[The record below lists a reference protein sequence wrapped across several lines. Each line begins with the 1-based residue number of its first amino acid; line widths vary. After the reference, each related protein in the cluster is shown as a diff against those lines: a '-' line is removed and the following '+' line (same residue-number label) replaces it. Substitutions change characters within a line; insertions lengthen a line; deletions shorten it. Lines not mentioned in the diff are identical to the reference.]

1 MLVLKLGTE
10 IPLAE
15 PNAEFGFITWLD
27 VTIREFD
34 SQNLA
39 PVGTARVAVIHCGE
53 ALNHGVS
60 MHDVLDQDSEGL
72 GVLDGIFFDDGS
84 LKDDYGNGV
93 GSDVLYFD
101 SLELRLDWHG
111 RNVEEA
117 VVRRVLDTWGQGCA
131 IGVMPVK
138 NIAEISRWET
148 IGFEVAHAPTSG
160 EQGYLCMDLSL
171 KHPRIAQTDDDGHRF
186 GIDVDDPV

>member
-34 SQNLA
+34 SQNPA

-72 GVLDGIFFDDGS
+72 GVLDGIFFEDGS

-93 GSDVLYFD
+93 GADVLYFD

-117 VVRRVLDTWGQGCA
+117 FVRRVLDAWGQGCA

-138 NIAEISRWET
+138 TTTEVSRWEA
-148 IGFEVAHAPTSG
+148 IGFDVAHEPTST
-160 EQGYLCMDLSL
+160 EPGYVCMDLSL
-171 KHPRIAQTDDDGHRF
+171 KHPRIVQTDDDGHRF
-186 GIDVDDPV
+186 SVEADDTI